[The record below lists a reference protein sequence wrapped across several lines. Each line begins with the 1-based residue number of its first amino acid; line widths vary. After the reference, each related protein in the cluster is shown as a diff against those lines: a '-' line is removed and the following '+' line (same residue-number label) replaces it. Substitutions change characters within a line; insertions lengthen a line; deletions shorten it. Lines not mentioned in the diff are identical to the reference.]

1 MSPTHARPQRHRM
14 ARLIIAT
21 TLCASL
27 IVGPA
32 SVARADNCSPGDF
45 GAAQGCAPP
54 AAATGGDKAESWP
67 PTSVDWPPE
76 PDSDTDSAGQQGAAP
91 PPIVMP
97 AGAAPVKPAS
107 PAREPASA
115 PAPIVSAGP

>member
-1 MSPTHARPQRHRM
+1 MSPARARAQRHRM
-14 ARLIIAT
+14 ARLIIAA
-21 TLCASL
+21 TLCTSL
-27 IVGPA
+27 TVGPA

-54 AAATGGDKAESWP
+54 AAVTGGDKTESWP

-76 PDSDTDSAGQQGAAP
+76 PDSDTDAAGQGAAP

-97 AGAAPVKPAS
+97 AGTAPVKPA
-107 PAREPASA
+107 PPGREPTTTS
-115 PAPIVSAGP
+115 APIVSPGS